1 MSRPAPLIAL
11 SHDSVLD
18 SLKTLDGWGYHQD
31 SIYREYIFKTCPMAV
46 SFITLL
52 GFAAEKRNHHPEVFW
67 VYNRVKIVLRTH
79 DAGNKVTTLDIDS
92 AHEIDTIFTSFK
104 NA

>member
-79 DAGNKVTTLDIDS
+79 DAGNKVTTLDID
-92 AHEIDTIFTSFK
+92 AAQEINELYLSMK

>member
-46 SFITLL
+46 SFITPFRICGRKTQSSSGGIL
-52 GFAAEKRNHHPEVFW
+52 GLQP
-67 VYNRVKIVLRTH
+67 
-79 DAGNKVTTLDIDS
+79 G
-92 AHEIDTIFTSFK
+92 
-104 NA
+104 